1 MMKMNTV
8 LSHGKKLSSVM
19 LRRFSSAASHSV
31 ELYQYEVCPF
41 CAKAKATMD
50 YYKVPYS
57 TVEVN
62 PLSKKE
68 LAFSEYKKVPLAV
81 IDGKHVIESD
91 AIMDLV
97 RGWKTSDTPSA
108 DELKWRDWANQ
119 KLVVC
124 LPPNLYRSLPES
136 WDSFKYISRNNKFG
150 LAQALYV
157 RSVGSVFMRMMKGRM
172 MKKHGIAEERQHL
185 MSLLNIWAADALMGR
200 KFQAGEDKPGVA
212 DLAVFGMMRSM
223 EGVPTFDYCMKQ
235 DVVRNWYKNVEEAVG
250 ESSRTAIN

>member
-1 MMKMNTV
+1 MMKMNSV
-8 LSHGKKLSSVM
+8 LSQGRRLSSAM
-19 LRRFSSAASHSV
+19 LKRFSSAATHSV

-97 RGWKTSDTPSA
+97 RGWKTKEKPSA

-124 LPPNLYRSLPES
+124 LPPNLYRNLPES
-136 WDSFKYISRNNKFG
+136 WDSFKYISQNNKFG
-150 LAQALYV
+150 LAQSLYV

-172 MKKHGIAEERQHL
+172 MKKTRNYRRETTSYESTEYMGSGRSNGEKVSGRRGQTRRCRPSSFWNVTKHGGSPNL
-185 MSLLNIWAADALMGR
+185 
-200 KFQAGEDKPGVA
+200 
-212 DLAVFGMMRSM
+212 
-223 EGVPTFDYCMKQ
+223 
-235 DVVRNWYKNVEEAVG
+235 
-250 ESSRTAIN
+250 

>member
-1 MMKMNTV
+1 MMTMNTI
-8 LSHGKKLSSVM
+8 LSRGRKLSSVM
-19 LRRFSSAASHSV
+19 LRRFSSAATHSV

-81 IDGKHVIESD
+81 IDGQHVIESD

-97 RGWKTSDTPSA
+97 RRWKTSDTPSA
-108 DELKWRDWANQ
+108 DELKWRDWANK
-119 KLVVC
+119 KLVVS
-124 LPPNLYRSLPES
+124 LPPNLYRSLSES

-150 LAQALYV
+150 RAQALYV

-172 MKKHGIAEERQHL
+172 LKKHGIVEERQHL
-185 MSLLNIWAADALMGR
+185 MSLLNIWAADALMGK
-200 KFQAGEDKPGVA
+200 KFQAGEYQPGVA

-223 EGVPTFDYCMKQ
+223 EGVPTFAYCMTH
-235 DVVRNWYKNVEEAVG
+235 DVVRNWYANVKEAVG